1 MALNLVLAAA
11 AKGVREMYSASRSE
25 PQPVEFQ
32 MPSEPDAPQSFQ
44 IGWGREPDLAE
55 TISAMLLAIDDPAY
69 ISHAELQYGI
79 ADNLGR
85 WADHR
90 AARTR
95 QYVASMLSASPENA
109 EERRVAT
116 IMIDATIVGFAL
128 VEITRTNP
136 ASPFATLHDVVFSP
150 SVQGRGLGNAL
161 FDWLAEQCRAEG
173 VQRFFLES
181 GVDNH
186 RAHAFFKRQGFL
198 QTSIVMM
205 RDL

>member
-1 MALNLVLAAA
+1 
-11 AKGVREMYSASRSE
+11 
-25 PQPVEFQ
+25 
-32 MPSEPDAPQSFQ
+32 MPSELHAPQSFQ
-44 IGWGREPDLAE
+44 IGWCRDPDLAD
-55 TISAMLLAIDDPAY
+55 TISAMLLAIGDPAY

-85 WADHR
+85 WADNR
-90 AARTR
+90 EARTR
-95 QYVASMLSASPENA
+95 QYVASMLSASPDNA

-116 IMIDATIVGFAL
+116 ITINATIVGFAL

-136 ASPFATLHDVVFSP
+136 ANPFAILHDVVFSP
-150 SVQGRGLGNAL
+150 SVQGLGLGNAL